1 MRLLSIVVT
10 IFNTEKQVS
19 AMVMNS
25 QVGLSTRGRRDD
37 SREVAV
43 ERGKKK
49 KLQEKDYYLG

>member
-1 MRLLSIVVT
+1 VT

>member
-1 MRLLSIVVT
+1 MRLLSIVDPYS
-10 IFNTEKQVS
+10 ITEKQVS